1 MLKSYIKSVG
11 GYLPSKIVNNEELS
25 KTVDTS
31 DEWIFTRTGISQR
44 HIAKKNELTSDMC
57 CKAAKVAIKNAAINA
72 NDIDLIIV
80 ATTTPDLTFPS
91 TAALTQKKLGIN
103 NNCPAFDIQAV
114 CSGFLYALSIA
125 DSLIKAEKYRN
136 ALVIGADKM
145 SSIVDWSDRGTCVL
159 FGDGAGAVIL
169 SSSNSTLESGIL
181 DFDLKANG
189 SLDEILYTDGGVSAN
204 NKSGVVKM
212 NGKEVFRHA
221 VDKMSGSLLKIIE
234 RNSLCVEDIAYIVP
248 HQANMRI
255 IGAIAK
261 KLELDEDKAIT
272 TVNKHSNTSAA
283 SIPLALYE
291 NYTRFKRG
299 DVILMTA
306 AGGGFT
312 WGSVLLKW

>member
-11 GYLPSKIVNNEELS
+11 GYLPSKIVTNEELS

-44 HIAKKNELTSDMC
+44 HIAEKNELTSDMC

-91 TAALTQKKLGIN
+91 TAALTQKKLGID

-189 SLDEILYTDGGVSAN
+189 SLDEILYTDGGISAN

-221 VDKMSGSLLKIIE
+221 VDKMSGSLLKIME
-234 RNSLCVEDIAYIVP
+234 RNSLCIEDIAYIVP